1 MVKRHRMVSESS
13 NRRDNWVSVGS
24 AGYVSSRPR
33 IQLPVVSIDEVRSH
47 IDGIDEQ
54 IVKLLAARQKLVK
67 KAARYKTDE
76 QAVRAPDRRAAMMER
91 RRELALREGVSPE
104 VVCRVYDA
112 MIDGFID
119 LELQEH
125 SRINLVE

>member
-1 MVKRHRMVSESS
+1 MIA
-13 NRRDNWVSVGS
+13 DNWVSVGS

-33 IQLPVVSIDEVRSH
+33 IQLPVASIDEVRSH

-112 MIDGFID
+112 MIDEFID